1 MSSVRPAWR
10 WSLRWPAGP
19 AVDLAD
25 LLFALEEA
33 VGRPE
38 VPGLTRPGTA
48 AVAPADAEAGEVG
61 DETGEVGDE
70 AEAPG

>member
-1 MSSVRPAWR
+1 MALVAA
-10 WSLRWPAGP
+10 LDL

-48 AVAPADAEAGEVG
+48 ALAPADAEEG
-61 DETGEVGDE
+61 GDE
-70 AEAPG
+70 AEEGRG